1 MNSPFEAVHTAAL
14 QLPEEERLRL
24 LEDLL
29 SSVMPEG
36 QDVAALDELAA
47 QRQQALLAGYV
58 EAVPLANALQA
69 AGLRGL

>member
-36 QDVAALDELAA
+36 QDDATLDELAA
-47 QRQQALLAGYV
+47 HRHRALLSGHAQ
-58 EAVPLANALQA
+58 AVPLAEAWPA
-69 AGLRGL
+69 AGLAAH

>member
-14 QLPEEERLRL
+14 QLPQEERLRL

-29 SSVMPEG
+29 NSVMPEG
-36 QDVAALDELAA
+36 QDDAALDELAA
-47 QRQQALLAGYV
+47 QRQQALLAGHV
-58 EAVPLANALQA
+58 QTIPLAEALQA